1 MLNFIYFS
9 DNGECL
15 FVGSSSGI
23 SVIGWEPDRELD
35 HIKSTWS
42 SLADMKVVNN
52 KLVSESTHS
61 LSEAPFQIS
70 LSFLTK
76 IISILVRIF

>member
-61 LSEAPFQIS
+61 LSEAPF
-70 LSFLTK
+70 
-76 IISILVRIF
+76 